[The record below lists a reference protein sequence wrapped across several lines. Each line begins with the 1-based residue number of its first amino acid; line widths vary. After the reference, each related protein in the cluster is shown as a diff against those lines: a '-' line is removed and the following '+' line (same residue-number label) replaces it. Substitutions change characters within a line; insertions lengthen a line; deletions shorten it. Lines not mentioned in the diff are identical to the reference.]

1 VVGGAAAEQ
10 SSGMTRKTPLPVLLV
25 AWALVGPLDANAA
38 PAPSESCGNAAVP
51 AAEQAVEDFDAS
63 VFCLIN
69 RERREFGRRALRP
82 NGLLRRAALDYA
94 TSMEAGG
101 FFSHYG
107 DFFGHPIGATPV
119 SRLRQIGYIRSHDVW
134 MVGENLHWTTAD
146 LSTPADVVQAWV
158 RSPMHLKYLLKGR
171 FRDLGV
177 ATVRGTPYDPAQ
189 TDAITV
195 ASEYGFRDS

>member
-1 VVGGAAAEQ
+1 MPILIGI
-10 SSGMTRKTPLPVLLV
+10 SGLV
-25 AWALVGPLDANAA
+25 AAGPASAALGP
-38 PAPSESCGNAAVP
+38 AVVCRNTATP
-51 AAEQAVEDFDAS
+51 AAEQPLEDFDAS

-69 RERREFGRRALRP
+69 GERRSFGLGALRP
-82 NGLLRRAALDYA
+82 NGLLQRAALDYV

-107 DFFGHPIGATPV
+107 DFFGHPIGASPV
-119 SRLRQIGYIRSHDVW
+119 SRLRQIGYVRAHNVW
-134 MVGENLHWTTAD
+134 MVGENLHWTTAER
-146 LSTPADVVQAWV
+146 STPADVVEAWMNSAPH
-158 RSPMHLKYLLKGR
+158 RKYLLKRR

-177 ATVRGTPYDPAQ
+177 ATARGTPYDPAQ